1 VYLLPALQYNGLTLA
16 ASHAHLMRDKGLN
29 LTHFD
34 AVAGHLVATLK
45 ELGVAQELIDEVSCC
60 RGG

>member
-1 VYLLPALQYNGLTLA
+1 
-16 ASHAHLMRDKGLN
+16 MRDKGLN

-45 ELGVAQELIDEVSCC
+45 EMGVAQELIDEVKG
-60 RGG
+60 RG